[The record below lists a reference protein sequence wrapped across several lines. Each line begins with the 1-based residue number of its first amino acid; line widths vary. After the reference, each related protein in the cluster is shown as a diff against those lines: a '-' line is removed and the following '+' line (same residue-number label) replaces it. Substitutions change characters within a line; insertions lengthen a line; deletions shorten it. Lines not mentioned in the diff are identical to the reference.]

1 MILNSLL
8 IYLIKY
14 HLYKLIIKQKNEV
27 KNCYFINDS
36 VMENVNAK
44 VNKIHPLIYCIQRNV
59 IICLENNK

>member
-44 VNKIHPLIYCIQRNV
+44 VNKIHPLI
-59 IICLENNK
+59 